1 MIEQFFDVV
10 RKNNLTDVLSVPFFP
25 LRPSALLGRS
35 KPTIECPSSPPR
47 PLPPNDMPSALPH
60 ALTRVTVQIA
70 KLCHIYIISN
80 FEDEFVGWED
90 WDFDLEFYEFCEA
103 LARHGT
109 GPSIPIV
116 VGART
121 VLFAATEPAL
131 LSRRSALPPF

>member
-1 MIEQFFDVV
+1 
-10 RKNNLTDVLSVPFFP
+10 
-25 LRPSALLGRS
+25 
-35 KPTIECPSSPPR
+35 
-47 PLPPNDMPSALPH
+47 MPSALPH
-60 ALTRVTVQIA
+60 ALTRVTAQIA

>member
-1 MIEQFFDVV
+1 
-10 RKNNLTDVLSVPFFP
+10 
-25 LRPSALLGRS
+25 
-35 KPTIECPSSPPR
+35 
-47 PLPPNDMPSALPH
+47 MPSALPH

-109 GPSIPIV
+109 GPSIPICR
-116 VGART
+116 RT
-121 VLFAATEPAL
+121 HGFVCSDRTGSAFAQICSAAIL
-131 LSRRSALPPF
+131 ASRRSAVRLR